1 MGIDLFKGYELYM
14 LQIAEKEL
22 EAAQRMKF
30 FRVSLRSGACYILV
44 YAKEADVN
52 GLTLYGENAPELN
65 STDLQ
70 WLMECRETLIQE
82 SAKDAEEEIHQNN
95 LRFLKRWESELKKE
109 RKEAKANGDHSEE
122 AAQSLRTEKTG
133 E

>member
-1 MGIDLFKGYELYM
+1 
-14 LQIAEKEL
+14 
-22 EAAQRMKF
+22 
-30 FRVSLRSGACYILV
+30 V

-95 LRFLKRWESELKKE
+95 LRFLKRWEIELKKE